1 MASGSDDLEMK
12 STTGEQLETVRGAAE
27 VIDTAGMREA
37 HHTHPRVGNPTQH
50 SVMSHSLTRI
60 LELVLDQKT

>member
-12 STTGEQLETVRGAAE
+12 STTGEQLETVPGAAE

-37 HHTHPRVGNPTQH
+37 HPTHPRVSNPTQH
-50 SVMSHSLTRI
+50 SVMSHYLTMI
-60 LELVLDQKT
+60 LELVLDQET